1 MTTTAT
7 AKTTKIRERSYL
19 GDGPRHAHKI
29 DREAGVIRGV
39 RVVGFESKNRRRYPK
54 GVLEAA
60 LAHYEGADVNLD
72 HNGETVLDRSIR
84 DAWGVL
90 KDCKLEEDGIY
101 ADLPY
106 LKSHPATEQLLEMA
120 ERFPRNF
127 GLSHVAEGI
136 CHRDPQGVE
145 IVDEIL
151 GIESVDV
158 VRKPATNGGL
168 FESKR
173 RKKTSTV
180 RDLLKGIE
188 SSPRAK
194 ALSRLL
200 EQEGF
205 GSFGDLSVDVPQLAD
220 PDAAD
225 EEDEVDASLQ
235 AGVEELV
242 LAIVRQDLTKD
253 EKLARIEQVLSAG
266 EAPNG
271 GGGDQAEGQNEDG
284 TMTTKNGAAAGAA
297 GSSATGATDAADL
310 KAQVESLRKQLDL
323 TKVFEEVGLSPK
335 QLSEAQLK
343 LVEAQTSRENQKAL
357 LEALKGGIEAA
368 APDTRDE
375 GDETRRP
382 IVRRAVES
390 KSGIGAAK
398 YEDLLQEAK
407 DSQGLRRAR

>member
-1 MTTTAT
+1 MTTAT
-7 AKTTKIRERSYL
+7 KTTKIRERSYL
-19 GDGPRHAHKI
+19 GDSPRHAHKI
-29 DREAGVIRGV
+29 DREAGIIRGV
-39 RVVGFESKNRRRYPK
+39 RVVGFESKNRRKYPK
-54 GVLEAA
+54 NVLEAA

-90 KDCKLEEDGIY
+90 SECKLEEDGIY

-136 CHRDPQGVE
+136 CHRDAQGVE

-200 EQEGF
+200 EEDAF
-205 GSFGDLSVDVPQLAD
+205 GGFGDLSVDVPQLAD

-225 EEDEVDASLQ
+225 EEDEADASLQ

-271 GGGDQAEGQNEDG
+271 GGGDQSQGENKDG
-284 TMTTKNGAAAGAA
+284 TMTTKSGAAAGAA
-297 GSSATGATDAADL
+297 GSSATGATDAAEL

-343 LVEAQTSRENQKAL
+343 LVEAQTSRDNQKAL
-357 LEALKGGIEAA
+357 LETLKSGIEAA
-368 APDTRDE
+368 QGEPDG
-375 GDETRRP
+375 GDESRRP
-382 IVRRAVES
+382 VVRRAVES
-390 KSGIGAAK
+390 KGGGIGAAK
-398 YEDLLQEAK
+398 YEDLLKEAK